1 MANYYTDFSFRV
13 ENVTQEE
20 MAWALQEYE
29 KGDLIDEGAD
39 YDGYYFGLKERGDAL
54 WFSSEDGGGDVNS
67 LADFLEKFIN
77 QFRPDEVIWFE
88 YAFTC
93 DQLRVGAFGGGC
105 VVIGKE
111 GQHWMDIGAWAAD
124 KEESIKE
131 GRQQPG

>member
-1 MANYYTDFSFRV
+1 MCS
-13 ENVTQEE
+13 
-20 MAWALQEYE
+20 
-29 KGDLIDEGAD
+29 G
-39 YDGYYFGLKERGDAL
+39 FG
-54 WFSSEDGGGDVNS
+54 SEDAGGDVNS

-93 DQLRVGAFGGGC
+93 DQLRPGAFGGGC
-105 VVIGKE
+105 VVIARKASAG
-111 GQHWMDIGAWAAD
+111 MDTSAWAAD